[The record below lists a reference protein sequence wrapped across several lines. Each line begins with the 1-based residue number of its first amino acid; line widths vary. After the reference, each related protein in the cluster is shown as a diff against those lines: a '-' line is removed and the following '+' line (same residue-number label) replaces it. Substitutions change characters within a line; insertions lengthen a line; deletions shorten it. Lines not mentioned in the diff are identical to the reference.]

1 MWGKCGEMK
10 YICNMSTIK
19 YFIKGNK
26 ELSQI
31 YIRIRDGRKIDLS
44 TKTGLVIDSVNWSI
58 KKGEV
63 KQTSTFS
70 EKRNLQSRLDKLGRI
85 LNEQIHIAKIND
97 FELNREWLNNC
108 IEIFHGKV
116 KNDSTEFIRL
126 INNHVLGLQNRLKK
140 VESQTTKGFGTTIL
154 HLTKYQNHIRKVI
167 HISDI
172 TNQFLDLLVT
182 FLKDVERYSP
192 STINKDI
199 SRIFQVCK
207 SARLN
212 GIEVNESIFLKK
224 YHVTKS
230 KRLIATL
237 NQSELNIIKQ
247 FTGTDFLENARDWL
261 IIGCWTGCRISDL
274 MNLNSNNIITKPD
287 GKKIIKYFQTKT
299 KKDVELSIHPD
310 VESIIKRLNGFPR
323 PIRPQNFNDY
333 IKKLCERVGFIEE
346 MKGEKMNPKTKR
358 KETGTFMKYELVTS
372 HICRRSFATNHYS
385 LLTNKKIMRVTGHAT
400 ERQFLE
406 YIGEIDDD
414 HLEAFE
420 NLYNSTEK

>member
-1 MWGKCGEMK
+1 MWGKYGETQ

-19 YFIKGNK
+19 FFIKSNK

-31 YIRIRDGRKIDLS
+31 YVRVRDGRETDLS
-44 TKTGLVIDSVNWSI
+44 TKTGLVIDYENWSH
-58 KKGEV
+58 KRGEV
-63 KQTSTFS
+63 KRISTFS
-70 EKRNLQSRLDKLGRI
+70 EKRNLQNRLDKLEHI
-85 LNEQIHIAKIND
+85 LNEEIHKAKIND
-97 FELNREWLNNC
+97 FELNKVWLNNC

-172 TNQFLDLLVT
+172 TNQFLDLLVI

-192 STINKDI
+192 STINKDV
-199 SRIFQVCK
+199 SRIIQVCK

-212 GIEVNESIFLKK
+212 GLEVNESIFFKK
-224 YHVTKS
+224 YNLTKS
-230 KRLIATL
+230 KRSFATL
-237 NQSELNIIKQ
+237 SETELAKIKQ
-247 FTGTDFLENARDWL
+247 FTGPDFLENVRDWL
-261 IIGCWTGCRISDL
+261 IIGCWTGCRIGDL
-274 MNLNSNNIITKPD
+274 MTLNRENIITKPD
-287 GKKIIKYFQTKT
+287 GKKVIRYTQSKT
-299 KKDVELSIHPD
+299 KKVVELLIHKD
-310 VESIIKRLNGFPR
+310 VESIIQRLNGFPR
-323 PIRPQNFNDY
+323 PIRDTNFNLY
-333 IKKLCERVGFIEE
+333 IKDLCFRVGINDE

-358 KETGTFMKYELVTS
+358 KEIGTFPKYELITS
-372 HICRRSFATNHYS
+372 HICRRSFATNHYT
-385 LLTNKKIMRVTGHAT
+385 LLSNKMIMRVTGHST

-406 YIGEIDDD
+406 YIGEIDDN

-420 NLYNSTEK
+420 NLYNTTEK